1 MAQRTKGKAR
11 PRKSDELTWDEKRRG
26 LDLDDVPARSP
37 SKVVDLIQNQKVPSG
52 EHPEGTAPPI
62 ERLTEEEEKRK
73 TDWSDVT

>member
-11 PRKSDELTWDEKRRG
+11 RRKSDELTWDEKRRR
-26 LDLDDVPARSP
+26 LNLDDMPARSP
-37 SKVVDLIQNQKVPSG
+37 SKVADLIPNRKVPSG

-62 ERLTEEEEKRK
+62 ERLTDEEKRK